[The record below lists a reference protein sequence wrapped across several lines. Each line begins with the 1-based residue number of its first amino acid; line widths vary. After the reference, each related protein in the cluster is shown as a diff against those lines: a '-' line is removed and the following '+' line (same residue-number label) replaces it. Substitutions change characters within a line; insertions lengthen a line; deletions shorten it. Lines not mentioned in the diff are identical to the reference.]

1 MNFQP
6 VDRAVMFVVLGQ
18 AFETRLIQ
26 ILLVLEMAECI
37 TLMRILGFSR
47 CKGMEEEQNS
57 EKTQLHQKQQY
68 QGQIYQILNNPKH

>member
-26 ILLVLEMAECI
+26 ILIGVRNGRMYYTNENYW
-37 TLMRILGFSR
+37 F
-47 CKGMEEEQNS
+47 
-57 EKTQLHQKQQY
+57 
-68 QGQIYQILNNPKH
+68 

>member
-18 AFETRLIQ
+18 AFETHLIQ
-26 ILLVLEMAECI
+26 ILFVLEMAECI

-47 CKGMEEEQNS
+47 CKGMEEE
-57 EKTQLHQKQQY
+57 
-68 QGQIYQILNNPKH
+68 